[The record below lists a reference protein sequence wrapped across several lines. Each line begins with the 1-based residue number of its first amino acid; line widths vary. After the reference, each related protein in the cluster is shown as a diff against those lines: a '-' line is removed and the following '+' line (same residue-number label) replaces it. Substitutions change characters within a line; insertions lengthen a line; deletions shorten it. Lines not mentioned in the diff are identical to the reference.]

1 MANPT
6 VPCRFVR
13 LPSTEAPFLRR
24 HYPASTVI
32 RTSPPPHTARP
43 DSHELLVDHLRVTVG
58 VSRVASA
65 PRCLHAVA
73 HTPAGPMNL
82 FAHIVASASAFPVR
96 KAGRLLHYPFRGL
109 LSVHSRYGLHAHRVA
124 IATLCI
130 EGFSGFVTSTAA
142 SIVTGRNEPVPG
154 RDFHPLWTS
163 AFARRTF
170 GLGLVNGVVL
180 ARVERHQKLRSHKA
194 SNP

>member
-1 MANPT
+1 MVT
-6 VPCRFVR
+6 
-13 LPSTEAPFLRR
+13 
-24 HYPASTVI
+24 
-32 RTSPPPHTARP
+32 TA
-43 DSHELLVDHLRVTVG
+43 G
-58 VSRVASA
+58 ASRVASA

-73 HTPAGPMNL
+73 HTPAGPMNP
-82 FAHIVASASAFPVR
+82 FAHTVASASAFPVR

-109 LSVHSRYGLHAHRVA
+109 LSVHLRYGLHAHRVA
-124 IATLCI
+124 IATLCT

-170 GLGLVNGVVL
+170 GLRLIELEIAPQRCLHAADKAHIGRLPGQNAWMKPDALLLCGVCL
-180 ARVERHQKLRSHKA
+180 AEHKQL
-194 SNP
+194 PV